1 VPANLRPVTGTF
13 LKNIFEGAP
22 AEMDHPRWVQ
32 RYLKSEMPRGDQYVD
47 YRAGMIK
54 LLTVNSGR

>member
-22 AEMDHPRWVQ
+22 AEMDHPRWVE
-32 RYLKSEMPRGDQYVD
+32 RYLKSGMPAEIDTSII
-47 YRAGMIK
+47 APE
-54 LLTVNSGR
+54 